1 MIIRFRAP
9 QSREEIALFTLPVDC
24 IGGFIACLAEVAEA
38 LRNARSLV
46 GNPPIPEVIL
56 ACNPA

>member
-1 MIIRFRAP
+1 
-9 QSREEIALFTLPVDC
+9 
-24 IGGFIACLAEVAEA
+24 LAEVAEA